1 MTVFELIW
9 KRRTIRRFRQEKIPV
24 DLLTAIVD
32 TGRIAPSAS
41 NLQPLEFIMVD
52 DEDLLPQIFVN
63 TRWAG
68 YLPNDEGRPPK
79 GQEPTAFIVIL
90 VNIDI
95 AGNWA
100 GHDVGAAGEN
110 MILAALSE
118 GIGSCWIA
126 SVNAKAVSRI
136 LKIPQNYRIDSV
148 IAMGY
153 PNEQPVSEP
162 MRDSIE
168 YYKDESG
175 VLHVPKRQLDDILH
189 HNQF

>member
-1 MTVFELIW
+1 MTIFELIQ
-9 KRRTIRRFRQEKIPV
+9 KRRTIRRFRRGKIPV
-24 DLLTAIVD
+24 ELLMAIVD

-41 NLQPLEFIMVD
+41 NLQPLEFVLVD
-52 DEDLLPQIFVN
+52 DEDLVQQIFVN

-90 VNIDI
+90 VNNDI
-95 AGNWA
+95 AGNWV
-100 GHDVGAAGEN
+100 GHDIGAAGEN

-126 SVNAKAVSRI
+126 SVNAEAVSRI
-136 LKIPQNYRIDSV
+136 LKIPENYRIDSV

-153 PNEQPVSEP
+153 PNEQPVAEP
-162 MRDSIE
+162 MRDSIK
-168 YYKDESG
+168 YYQDESG
-175 VLHVPKRQLDDILH
+175 VLHVPKRRLDDVFH
-189 HNQF
+189 HNQY